1 MILCTLE
8 FGLIIATFFVGNFF
22 VGEIPAFVIVWLGVL
37 LYRAIV
43 GVPFSTTE
51 IKGQVILFII
61 ILPLLIWG
69 IYKQDTYYYCFYQL
83 VFAFSCLPLIN
94 KSLANKYFP
103 YVAILFILFF
113 TFGLVFLGAGRGGF
127 IFGPNILYR
136 IFGVLYMSLFISI
149 LIRGIDWKWANLIL
163 LSSYI
168 LVFIGLVA
176 TGSRGATIILLL
188 CTIVLVIYL
197 KNKLSLMKFI
207 VLFSVPLVFL
217 LYLYM
222 DDIVGVMGRLLF
234 FDVNNGSETV
244 RLDMFSR
251 LFVFFSDS
259 TSKEILFG
267 LGNLNR
273 IFAEEGYY
281 PHNLLVE
288 LIVYHGLIYFTVFM
302 LFFLYTAFI
311 FCKKTEAN
319 VSLLIFLPIVI
330 GCQFSG
336 NLTDNYIAFLA
347 PALLYLNNHRY
358 RCNNLILQER

>member
-1 MILCTLE
+1 MILSILE

-22 VGEIPAFVIVWLGVL
+22 IGEIPAFLIVWLGVL
-37 LYRAIV
+37 FYRVVIR
-43 GVPFSTTE
+43 VPLSTTE
-51 IKGQVILFII
+51 IKGQVTLFII

-69 IYKQDTYYYCFYQL
+69 IYKQDAYYYCFYQL
-83 VFAFSCLPLIN
+83 VFAFNCLPLIN
-94 KSLANKYFP
+94 RSLGNKYLP
-103 YVAILFILFF
+103 YVALLFILFF
-113 TFGLVFLGAGRGGF
+113 TFGIVFLGADRGGF

-136 IFGVLYMSLFISI
+136 VFGVLYMSLFIST
-149 LIRGIDWKWANLIL
+149 LIRGRDWELGNLVL

-168 LVFIGLVA
+168 CVFIGLVA
-176 TGSRGATIILLL
+176 TGSRGATITLLL

-197 KNKLSLMKFI
+197 KNQLSLMKFI
-207 VLFSVPLVFL
+207 LLFSIPVVFFV
-217 LYLYM
+217 YLYM

-234 FDVNNGSETV
+234 FDVNNGSESV

-251 LFVFFSDS
+251 VFIFLSDS

-273 IFAEEGYY
+273 IFPEEGYY

-288 LIVYHGLIYFTVFM
+288 LIVYHGLIYFTVCI
-302 LFFLYTAFI
+302 LFFLYTTFI
-311 FCKKTEAN
+311 FCKETEAN

-330 GCQFSG
+330 GSQLSG

-347 PALLYLNNHRY
+347 PALIFLNSHRY
-358 RCNNLILQER
+358 HCNNLVLKER